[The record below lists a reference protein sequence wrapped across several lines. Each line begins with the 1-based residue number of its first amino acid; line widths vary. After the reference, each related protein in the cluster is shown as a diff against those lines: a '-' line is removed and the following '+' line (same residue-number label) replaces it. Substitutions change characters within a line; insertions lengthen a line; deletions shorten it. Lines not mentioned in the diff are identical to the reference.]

1 MKALNNSGEAPVSQ
15 CLPWVA
21 AFLPVAVRAHNLS
34 TRDWSKVG
42 VAAGWSKFRR
52 SVCVARTSFN
62 SNAQSQHPIA
72 TIPCQSTKCTP
83 SVQMKDASWFNQL
96 ATPEVQV
103 PGADGPYGFSSW
115 LSGEWGCVGFLDG
128 NDPAQREIADNPPNL
143 RGDLF

>member
-1 MKALNNSGEAPVSQ
+1 MKALNNSGRGTSFPM
-15 CLPWVA
+15 
-21 AFLPVAVRAHNLS
+21 FAVGCSISARGCQ
-34 TRDWSKVG
+34 WSKVG

-83 SVQMKDASWFNQL
+83 SVQMDASWFNQL

-128 NDPAQREIADNPPNL
+128 NDPAQREIADKPPNL